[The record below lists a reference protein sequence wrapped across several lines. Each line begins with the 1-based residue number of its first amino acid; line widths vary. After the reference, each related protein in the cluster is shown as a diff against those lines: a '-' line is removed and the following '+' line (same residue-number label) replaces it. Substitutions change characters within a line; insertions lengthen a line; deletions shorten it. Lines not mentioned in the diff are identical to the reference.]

1 MQKATLPEHSFQP
14 WLQHLRTC
22 SVSHAKVDDI
32 AVVAAV
38 VAAAAD
44 AVAEAAGGSEHIGP
58 YGTAAPVLG
67 VAGVVVVVVDSAQ
80 DDDTARRTASKW
92 ARVVVQPA
100 CENPDDPVLQR

>member
-22 SVSHAKVDDI
+22 SVSHAKV

>member
-58 YGTAAPVLG
+58 YGTAAPVLV
-67 VAGVVVVVVDSAQ
+67 VAAVVVVDSAQ

-92 ARVVVQPA
+92 ARVVEQPA

>member
-1 MQKATLPEHSFQP
+1 MQKATLLEHSFQP
-14 WLQHLRTC
+14 WLQHHRTC

-58 YGTAAPVLG
+58 YGTAAPVLV
-67 VAGVVVVVVDSAQ
+67 VAAVVVVDSAQ

>member
-32 AVVAAV
+32 AVVAA
-38 VAAAAD
+38 AAD

-58 YGTAAPVLG
+58 YGTAAPVLV
-67 VAGVVVVVVDSAQ
+67 VAVVVVVVVDSAQ

-92 ARVVVQPA
+92 ARVVAQPA

>member
-32 AVVAAV
+32 AVVAA
-38 VAAAAD
+38 AAAD

-58 YGTAAPVLG
+58 YGTAAPVLV
-67 VAGVVVVVVDSAQ
+67 VAAVVVVDSAQ